1 MERNARYFAVGLF
14 VIVTTLAGFLFAGL
28 FYQQQP
34 RQQFSQY
41 ELQFR
46 TSVEGLTQGSE
57 VRYLGVKVG
66 EVREVFLLP
75 DSTGVGVRIRI
86 AANTPINSATVAT
99 LRQQGL
105 TGVTFVHLFQDQ
117 QRAAQPLVSH
127 SEGLPVIATQP
138 SDFDSLLSAL
148 PELQRNL
155 NHVLVAFTEVL
166 NAENRQN
173 VSHFLQNLDAA
184 TAALPALVQN
194 LQRTSQQL
202 GDLSQQARTT
212 VQRTEQGL
220 AGNMQALHSALVTA
234 EQALQG
240 VEQAAQQVQ
249 QLSANVDQVVREN
262 RGQVAATLAE
272 TQQTLQS
279 VRRLTQSLQQNPTQ
293 WWQPSKPQGT
303 VLPP

>member
-14 VIVTTLAGFLFAGL
+14 VIVTTLAGFLLAGL

-34 RQQFSQY
+34 RQQFTQY

-75 DSTGVGVRIRI
+75 DSSGVGVRIRI
-86 AANTPINSATVAT
+86 AANAPINSATVAT

-117 QRAAQPLVSH
+117 QRAAQPLAKRAD
-127 SEGLPVIATQP
+127 GLPVIATQP

-155 NHVLVAFTEVL
+155 NQVLVAFTEVL
-166 NAENRQN
+166 NTENRQN
-173 VSHFLQNLDAA
+173 FSHFLQNLDAA

-194 LQRTSQQL
+194 LQHTSQQL
-202 GDLSQQARTT
+202 GELSQQARTT

-220 AGNMQALHSALVTA
+220 AGNMQALQSALGTTDK
-234 EQALQG
+234 ALQR
-240 VEQAAQQVQ
+240 VEQAAQQLQ
-249 QLSANVDQVVREN
+249 QLSANLDQVVLEN
-262 RGQVAATLAE
+262 RGQVTATLAE

-293 WWQPSKPQGT
+293 WWQPTQPQGT
-303 VLPP
+303 ELPP